1 MNKITIEFHKNTI
14 DPNAQNKLSPMGYA
28 LYRAFCYKLN
38 TTTSTEFAFTFN
50 GYRHLADA
58 VNFTADAVQ
67 EAVKELTNVGYL
79 AKRPIEGYE
88 NSLCYK
94 FYQDGRVPSQVK
106 VPEGYRDTLPWLYTP
121 LEDLKLLKNSYHP
134 DVDNYN
140 VF

>member
-14 DPNAQNKLSPMGYA
+14 DPNAQNKLSPVSYA
-28 LYRAFCYKLN
+28 LYRAFSGMLSR
-38 TTTSTEFAFTFN
+38 TSSTEFAFTFN
-50 GYRHLADA
+50 GYEDLAQKFSF
-58 VNFTADAVQ
+58 NPDAVQ

-94 FYQDGRVPSQVK
+94 FYQDGKVPSQVK

-121 LEDLKLLKNSYHP
+121 LEDIKLLKNSYHP